1 MGETRRERRV
11 DPAGVIIALALLVLA
26 AVIWWD
32 TTTLQISSVYGVG
45 PKAMPIVVAV
55 GLALLSIGN
64 LVIALRGELPDRESS
79 DPRPILLII
88 AGMAAPVAAIAFGGG
103 FILGMTVLF
112 AATATAFGRRAVL
125 TDLAIGFVLAVIV
138 YLIFVKLLTL
148 SLPEGPLER
157 LL

>member
-64 LVIALRGELPDRESS
+64 IVIALRGELPDRESS
-79 DPRPILLII
+79 DPRPISLII